1 MPVMNVQ
8 RPKPAILS
16 VTDAAAERVREIV
29 AGAGKPVAGVRL
41 GVKKGGCAGMTYTMN
56 IAESVNKGDDVVEL
70 GDGIRLLV
78 DPAAILFLLGTEM
91 DYTVDKLSA
100 RFVFRN
106 PNETSACGC
115 GESVTLAPAKIES
128 AESRA

>member
-1 MPVMNVQ
+1 MNAS
-8 RPKPAILS
+8 RPKPSILT
-16 VTDAAAERVREIV
+16 VTDAAAARVRQIV

-41 GVKKGGCAGMTYTMN
+41 GIKKGGCAGMTYTMD
-56 IAESVNKGDDVVEL
+56 IAESVNKGDDIVEL
-70 GDGIRLLV
+70 GEGARVLV
-78 DPAAILFLLGTEM
+78 DPAAVLFLLGAEM
-91 DYTVDKLSA
+91 DFTVDKLSA

-115 GESVTLAPAKIES
+115 GESVTLAPAKFES